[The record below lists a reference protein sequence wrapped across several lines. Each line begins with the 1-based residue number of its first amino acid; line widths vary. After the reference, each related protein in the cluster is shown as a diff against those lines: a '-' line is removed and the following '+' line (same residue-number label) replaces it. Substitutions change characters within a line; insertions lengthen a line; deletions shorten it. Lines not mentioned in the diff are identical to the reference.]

1 MKSRWLRWTKRIA
14 LGCVALLGLGLAAL
28 FIKAPTETIFLLEAL
43 VYSLFANDK
52 PPPLFKDDLAGMW
65 NKWDEASQRLTS
77 RLQQQF
83 PAGTAET
90 LLKSALLKQGFESLT
105 PPRSDCVPA
114 GQELP
119 VGRVITRCP
128 THDPSKTLTYHWGG
142 VVCTEIIAVQ
152 WTTDDADAIAKVSG
166 TYYAGCL

>member
-83 PAGTAET
+83 PAGTAEP
-90 LLKSALLKQGFESLT
+90 LLKSALLKQGFELSP
-105 PPRSDCVPA
+105 PPRSDCLPA
-114 GQELP
+114 GQEVP
-119 VGRVITRCP
+119 VGRVFTRCP
-128 THDPSKTLTYHWGG
+128 THDPSETLNYYWG
-142 VVCTEIIAVQ
+142 VVCTETITVR
-152 WTTDDADAIAKVSG
+152 WTTDGVNAIAEVSG
-166 TYYAGCL
+166 RYYAACL